1 MLKREDQQRKVAEWL
16 EHLQGW
22 KASGESLAAYA
33 RRCSLPLWA
42 AYHWRA
48 VLSEEGSWH
57 EEPKEPVAVG
67 IAQRSTRRGRRR
79 FARVAVSD
87 MPRAMPLIV
96 RVQLGN
102 GRRAEIELGQADQLG
117 DVLELLE
124 RPA

>member
-1 MLKREDQQRKVAEWL
+1 MLKREDRQRKVAEWL

-48 VLSEEGSWH
+48 VLTGEGSWH
-57 EEPKEPVAVG
+57 EESKAQAAPG
-67 IAQRSTRRGRRR
+67 IVQRRAQRVSLR

-96 RVQLGN
+96 RVQFEN
-102 GRRAEIELGQADQLG
+102 GRRAEVELRHVDQLA

>member
-1 MLKREDQQRKVAEWL
+1 MLKREDRQRKVAEWL

-48 VLSEEGSWH
+48 VLTGEGSWH
-57 EEPKEPVAVG
+57 EGPNEPVAVG
-67 IAQRSTRRGRRR
+67 IAQSSARRVPLR

-87 MPRAMPLIV
+87 TPRAMPLIV

-102 GRRAEIELGQADQLG
+102 GRRAEIEIGHVDQLG
-117 DVLELLE
+117 EVLELLE

>member
-1 MLKREDQQRKVAEWL
+1 MLKREDRQRKVAEWL

-48 VLSEEGSWH
+48 VLTGEGSWH
-57 EEPKEPVAVG
+57 QDPNEPVALG
-67 IAQRSTRRGRRR
+67 MAQRSVRRVPLR

-87 MPRAMPLIV
+87 TPRAMPLIV
-96 RVQLGN
+96 RVQLAN
-102 GRRAEIELGQADQLG
+102 GRRAEIELGQAGQLG

-124 RPA
+124 RLA